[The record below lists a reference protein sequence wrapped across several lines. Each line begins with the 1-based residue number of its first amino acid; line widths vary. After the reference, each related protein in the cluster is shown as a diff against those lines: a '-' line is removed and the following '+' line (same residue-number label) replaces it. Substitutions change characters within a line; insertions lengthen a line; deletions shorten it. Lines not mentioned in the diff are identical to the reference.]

1 MAQQAL
7 IQAYQLAVMDNAPSF
22 ENLRKF
28 KVASLPSFH
37 IDLLCRDDFWA
48 ELPMLKEVSLA
59 VVPDWRSLSQIGP
72 HVEDIQVYPADA
84 ILKVFRLLNDY
95 IGRQPNVE
103 NLHFEWLCGGE
114 LASGLHQR
122 NKLVLPGP
130 FMKDHRK
137 IVNFHPNNLL
147 ILPYV
152 THLSL
157 KNCWFTPHVLYR
169 IVREMSLKSLVSLEL
184 STVSISGPPL
194 DRPRLDNVHM
204 ADPPIWGLTPSPD
217 GVVAPP
223 HLSWG
228 HIIDMWTP
236 GNTIRE
242 HVFNRDNLMKKKLR
256 LSGKMKLKKLVF
268 KSCGYVE
275 VPDGRFVRPWPFEG
289 YQKQDIEPMAE
300 RLVDTGLE
308 ENCRCVRH
316 FMQANTDRHLAR
328 VIGGIPR
335 IEGETLKSVFGFKF
349 GWRESIDAMARSKSH
364 QEYVVY
370 DEATYMAAW
379 REGVRTPGRGRFSG
393 TIEHQTE
400 ELTPL
405 RRYEG
410 IFYPKA
416 LSRWH
421 EKKPKGED
429 GDDDDGDTIVDPV
442 EVYNSRRFDS
452 DYDDNVDESLDKLMT
467 MLELNAGYVTKG
479 HNDHRRRLNLVIRTR

>member
-1 MAQQAL
+1 
-7 IQAYQLAVMDNAPSF
+7 
-22 ENLRKF
+22 
-28 KVASLPSFH
+28 
-37 IDLLCRDDFWA
+37 
-48 ELPMLKEVSLA
+48 
-59 VVPDWRSLSQIGP
+59 
-72 HVEDIQVYPADA
+72 
-84 ILKVFRLLNDY
+84 
-95 IGRQPNVE
+95 
-103 NLHFEWLCGGE
+103 
-114 LASGLHQR
+114 
-122 NKLVLPGP
+122 
-130 FMKDHRK
+130 
-137 IVNFHPNNLL
+137 
-147 ILPYV
+147 
-152 THLSL
+152 
-157 KNCWFTPHVLYR
+157 
-169 IVREMSLKSLVSLEL
+169 
-184 STVSISGPPL
+184 
-194 DRPRLDNVHM
+194 
-204 ADPPIWGLTPSPD
+204 
-217 GVVAPP
+217 
-223 HLSWG
+223 
-228 HIIDMWTP
+228 
-236 GNTIRE
+236 
-242 HVFNRDNLMKKKLR
+242 MKKKLR